1 MLFPDFS
8 LIFWIHFFQ
17 LWKKQTPTFEPKMLT
32 LLIILVSLTL
42 ILVAIIKFDIHPFL
56 ALFVGAIIYGLMM
69 GMEPE
74 LIIKSISEGFGGVL
88 GSVGLLILLG
98 VILGTFLEKTGG
110 AMVIAEKVLRWVGEK
125 SVNLS
130 LMLSSWIL
138 SIPVFGDSTIIMM
151 NPIAKSLSAK
161 STLSYA
167 ATIVAVSLGAM
178 ASHSLVPPTPGP
190 IATAG
195 ILGADLGQVIF
206 YGGLVS
212 LITLIPLLFF
222 VQKWVSKIPLRPV
235 IAANEKTIAK
245 SDRPS
250 FFSSLLPVLIPL
262 TLIILAS
269 IANYPS
275 KPLGEGAFI
284 KAIQFLGTPVIALLI
299 GAVLSFT
306 LPKKFNRKLLSASGW
321 VGEAILLSAPV
332 ILITGAG
339 AVFGKM
345 LQNSGVGDLVTSTM
359 SDANWGIFLPFLI
372 AFGLKTAQGS
382 TTVAMITTASI
393 VAPILGPLG
402 LDSEIMKVFTC
413 VAIGAGAL
421 GISHANDSGFWV
433 VTQLSG
439 MTTKQG
445 NLSHSLGTL
454 IAGITAIMTVYFL
467 TLIVG

>member
-1 MLFPDFS
+1 
-8 LIFWIHFFQ
+8 
-17 LWKKQTPTFEPKMLT
+17 MLT
-32 LLIILVSLTL
+32 LFIILAALAL

-74 LIIKSISEGFGGVL
+74 VIVKSISEGFGGVM

-110 AMVIAEKVLRWVGEK
+110 AMVIAEKVLKWVGEK

-151 NPIAKSLSAK
+151 NPIAKSLSAR

-195 ILGADLGQVIF
+195 ILGADLGLVIF
-206 YGGLVS
+206 YGGIVS
-212 LITLIPLLFF
+212 LITLIPLYIF
-222 VQKWVSKIPLRPV
+222 VQKWVTKIPLRPFIV
-235 IAANEKTIAK
+235 ADEKELK
-245 SDRPS
+245 KEDRPS
-250 FFSSLLPVLIPL
+250 FTSSLLPILIPL

-275 KPLGEGAFI
+275 KPLGEGGLI
-284 KAIQFLGTPVIALLI
+284 KTLQFLGTPVISLLI

-306 LPKKFNRKLLSASGW
+306 LPKKFDRKLLSSSGW
-321 VGEAILLSAPV
+321 IGESILLAAPV

-345 LQNSGVGDLVTSTM
+345 LQNSGVGDLVTSSM

-393 VAPILGPLG
+393 IAPIMSPLG
-402 LDSEIMKVFTC
+402 LDSETMKVLTT

-421 GISHANDSGFWV
+421 AISHANDSGFWV

-454 IAGITAIMTVYFL
+454 IAGVTAILAVYVL
-467 TLIVG
+467 SLVIA

>member
-1 MLFPDFS
+1 
-8 LIFWIHFFQ
+8 
-17 LWKKQTPTFEPKMLT
+17 MLT
-32 LLIILVSLTL
+32 LLIILLALAL
-42 ILVAIIKFDIHPFL
+42 ILIAIIKFDIHPFL
-56 ALFVGAIIYGLMM
+56 ALFVGAIVYGLMM
-69 GMEPE
+69 GMESD
-74 LIIKSISEGFGGVL
+74 LIIKSISDGFGGVL

-110 AMVIAEKVLRWVGEK
+110 AMVIAEKVLKWVGEK
-125 SVNLS
+125 SINLS
-130 LMLSSWIL
+130 LMLSGWIL
-138 SIPVFGDSTIIMM
+138 SIPVFGDSTIIML
-151 NPIAKSLSAK
+151 NPIAKSLSSK
-161 STLSYA
+161 SGISYA

-212 LITLIPLLFF
+212 LLTLIPLYIF
-222 VQKWVSKIPLRPV
+222 VQKWVTKIPLKPV
-235 IAANEKTIAK
+235 LVANEKEIK
-245 SDRPS
+245 KEDRPK
-250 FFSSLLPVLIPL
+250 FISSLVPILVPL
-262 TLIILAS
+262 TLIIIAS
-269 IANYPS
+269 IANYPT
-275 KPLGEGAFI
+275 KPLGESGLI

-299 GAVLSFT
+299 GAILSFT
-306 LPKKFNRKLLSASGW
+306 LPKKFDRKLLSASGW
-321 VGEAILLSAPV
+321 IGEAILLAAPV

-393 VAPILGPLG
+393 IAPILGPLG
-402 LDSEIMKVFTC
+402 LDSETMKVLTTI
-413 VAIGAGAL
+413 AIGAGAL

-439 MTTKQG
+439 MSTKQG
-445 NLSHSLGTL
+445 NLSHSLGTM
-454 IAGITAIMTVYFL
+454 IAGVTAITLVYVL
-467 TLIVG
+467 SLVVG

>member
-1 MLFPDFS
+1 
-8 LIFWIHFFQ
+8 
-17 LWKKQTPTFEPKMLT
+17 MLT
-32 LLIILVSLTL
+32 LLIILVALAL

-56 ALFVGAIIYGLMM
+56 ALFGGALIYGLMM
-69 GMEPE
+69 GMPTD
-74 LIIKSISEGFGGVL
+74 LIIKSISDGFGGVM
-88 GSVGLLILLG
+88 GSVGLLILFG

-110 AMVIAEKVLRWVGEK
+110 AMVIAEKVLKWVGEK

-130 LMLSSWIL
+130 LMLSGWVL
-138 SIPVFGDSTIIMM
+138 SVPVFGDSTIIMM
-151 NPIAKSLSAK
+151 NPIAKSLSSK
-161 STLSYA
+161 STISYA

-190 IATAG
+190 IAAAG
-195 ILGADLGQVIF
+195 ILGADLGLVIF
-206 YGGLVS
+206 YGGIVS
-212 LITLIPLLFF
+212 LITLIPLYFF
-222 VQKWVSKIPLRPV
+222 VQKWVTKIPLRPV
-235 IAANEKTIAK
+235 VVADEANISVA
-245 SDRPS
+245 DRPS
-250 FFSSLLPVLIPL
+250 FFSSLLPIFIPL
-262 TLIILAS
+262 ALIIIAS
-269 IANYPS
+269 IAAYPS
-275 KPLGEGAFI
+275 KPLGEGAVV

-306 LPKKFNRKLLSASGW
+306 LPKKFDRKLLSSSGW
-321 VGEAILLSAPV
+321 IGESILLAAPV

-345 LQNSGVGDLVTSTM
+345 LQNSGVGDLVTSSM

-393 VAPILGPLG
+393 VAPIMGVLG
-402 LDSEIMKVFTC
+402 LDSETMKVFTT

-421 GISHANDSGFWV
+421 AISHANDSGFWV

-454 IAGITAIMTVYFL
+454 IAGVTAILAVYML
-467 TLIVG
+467 SLVVS

>member
-1 MLFPDFS
+1 
-8 LIFWIHFFQ
+8 
-17 LWKKQTPTFEPKMLT
+17 MLT
-32 LLIILVSLTL
+32 LLIIGIALAL
-42 ILVAIIKFDIHPFL
+42 ILIAIIKFDIHPFL

-69 GMEPE
+69 RMSPD
-74 LIIKSISEGFGGVL
+74 LIIKSISDGFGGVL

-110 AMVIAEKVLRWVGEK
+110 AMVIAEKVLKWVGEK

-130 LMLSSWIL
+130 LMLSGWIL
-138 SIPVFGDSTIIMM
+138 SIPVFGDSTIIML
-151 NPIAKSLSAK
+151 NPIAKSLSSK
-161 STLSYA
+161 SGISYA

-212 LITLIPLLFF
+212 LLTLIPLYIF
-222 VQKWVSKIPLRPV
+222 VQKWVTKIPLTPV
-235 IAANEKTIAK
+235 LVANEKEIK
-245 SDRPS
+245 KEDRPK
-250 FFSSLLPVLIPL
+250 FISSLIPILVPL
-262 TLIILAS
+262 TLIIIAS
-269 IANYPS
+269 IANYPT
-275 KPLGEGAFI
+275 KPLGESGLI
-284 KAIQFLGTPVIALLI
+284 KVIQFLGTPVIALLI
-299 GAVLSFT
+299 GAILSFT
-306 LPKKFNRKLLSASGW
+306 LPKKFDRKLLSSTGW
-321 VGEAILLSAPV
+321 IGEAILLAAPV

-345 LQNSGVGDLVTSTM
+345 LQNSGVGELVTSTM

-393 VAPILGPLG
+393 IAPILGPLG
-402 LDSEIMKVFTC
+402 LDSETMKVFTTI
-413 VAIGAGAL
+413 AIGAGAL

-439 MTTKQG
+439 MSTKQG
-445 NLSHSLGTL
+445 NLSHSLGTMV
-454 IAGITAIMTVYFL
+454 AGVTAITLVYVL
-467 TLIVG
+467 SLVVG

>member
-1 MLFPDFS
+1 
-8 LIFWIHFFQ
+8 
-17 LWKKQTPTFEPKMLT
+17 MLT
-32 LLIILVSLTL
+32 LLIIGIALAL
-42 ILVAIIKFDIHPFL
+42 ILIAIIKFDIHPFL

-69 GMEPE
+69 GMSPD
-74 LIIKSISEGFGGVL
+74 LIIKSISDGFGGVL

-110 AMVIAEKVLRWVGEK
+110 AMVIAEKVLKWVGEK

-130 LMLSSWIL
+130 LMLSGWIL
-138 SIPVFGDSTIIMM
+138 SIPVFGDSTIIML
-151 NPIAKSLSAK
+151 NPIAKSLSSK
-161 STLSYA
+161 SGISYA

-206 YGGLVS
+206 YVGLVS
-212 LITLIPLLFF
+212 LLTLIPLYIF
-222 VQKWVSKIPLRPV
+222 VQKWVTKIPLKPTLV
-235 IAANEKTIAK
+235 ANEKEIK
-245 SDRPS
+245 KEDRPK
-250 FFSSLLPVLIPL
+250 FISSLVPILVPL
-262 TLIILAS
+262 TLIIIAS
-269 IANYPS
+269 IANYPT
-275 KPLGEGAFI
+275 KPLGESGLI

-299 GAVLSFT
+299 GAILSFT
-306 LPKKFNRKLLSASGW
+306 LPKKFDRKLLSASGW
-321 VGEAILLSAPV
+321 IGEAILLAAPV

-393 VAPILGPLG
+393 IAPILGPLG
-402 LDSEIMKVFTC
+402 LDSETMKVFTTI
-413 VAIGAGAL
+413 AIGAGAL

-439 MTTKQG
+439 MSTKQG
-445 NLSHSLGTL
+445 NLSHSLGTM
-454 IAGITAIMTVYFL
+454 IAGVTAITLVYVL
-467 TLIVG
+467 SLVVG

>member
-1 MLFPDFS
+1 M
-8 LIFWIHFFQ
+8 I
-17 LWKKQTPTFEPKMLT
+17 TF
-32 LLIILVSLTL
+32 LIILIALAL
-42 ILVAIIKFDIHPFL
+42 ILTAIIKFDIHPFL

-69 GMEPE
+69 GMAPD
-74 LIIKSISEGFGGVL
+74 LIIKSITEGFGGVM

-110 AMVIAEKVLRWVGEK
+110 AMVIAEKTLKWVGEK

-130 LMLSSWIL
+130 LIL
-138 SIPVFGDSTIIMM
+138 SGWLLSVPVFGDSTIIML
-151 NPIAKSLSAK
+151 NPIAKSLSLK
-161 STLSYA
+161 SGISYA

-195 ILGADLGQVIF
+195 ILGADLGLVIF

-212 LITLIPLLFF
+212 LITLIPLYIF
-222 VQKWVSKIPLRPV
+222 VQKWVTKIPLRPV
-235 IAANEKTIAK
+235 LVADEKEIRK
-245 SDRPS
+245 EDRPK
-250 FFSSLLPVLIPL
+250 FISSLIPILIPL
-262 TLIILAS
+262 TLIIIAS
-269 IANYPS
+269 IADYPTL
-275 KPLGEGAFI
+275 PLGEGKFI
-284 KAIQFLGTPVIALLI
+284 QTLQFLGTPVIALLI
-299 GAVLSFT
+299 GAILSFT
-306 LPKKFNRKLLSASGW
+306 LPKKFDRKLLSSSGW
-321 VGEAILLSAPV
+321 IGEAILLAAPV

-393 VAPILGPLG
+393 IAPILGPLG
-402 LDSEIMKVFTC
+402 LDSETMKVLTT

-421 GISHANDSGFWV
+421 AISHANDSGFWV

-445 NLSHSLGTL
+445 NMSHSIGTI
-454 IAGITAIMTVYFL
+454 IASVTSISVVYVL
-467 TLIVG
+467 TLVVG

>member
-1 MLFPDFS
+1 M
-8 LIFWIHFFQ
+8 I
-17 LWKKQTPTFEPKMLT
+17 TV
-32 LLIILVSLTL
+32 LIILIALAL
-42 ILVAIIKFDIHPFL
+42 ILTAIIKFDIHPFL
-56 ALFVGAIIYGLMM
+56 ALFIGAILYGLMM
-69 GMEPE
+69 QMPGD
-74 LIIKSISEGFGGVL
+74 LIIKSISDGFGGVL

-110 AMVIAEKVLRWVGEK
+110 AMVIAEKILKWVGEK

-130 LMLSSWIL
+130 LMLSGWIL
-138 SIPVFGDSTIIMM
+138 SIPIFGDSTIIML
-151 NPIAKSLSAK
+151 NPIAKSLSSK
-161 STLSYA
+161 SGISYA

-212 LITLIPLLFF
+212 LITLIPLYIF
-222 VQKWVSKIPLRPV
+222 VQRWATKIPLRPV
-235 IAANEKTIAK
+235 LIVDEKEIKTE
-245 SDRPS
+245 DRPKFINS
-250 FFSSLLPVLIPL
+250 LIPIL
-262 TLIILAS
+262 VPLILIIIAS
-269 IANYPS
+269 IADYPTL
-275 KPLGEGAFI
+275 PLGEG
-284 KAIQFLGTPVIALLI
+284 KLTQTMQFLGTPVIALLI
-299 GAVLSFT
+299 GAILSFT
-306 LPKKFNRKLLSASGW
+306 LPKKFDRALLSSSGW
-321 VGEAILLSAPV
+321 VGESILLAAPV

-345 LQNSGVGDLVTSTM
+345 LQNSGVGDLVTSSM

-393 VAPILGPLG
+393 IAPILGPLG
-402 LDSEIMKVFTC
+402 LDSETMKVFTT

-445 NLSHSLGTL
+445 NLTHSLGTI
-454 IAGITAIMTVYFL
+454 IAGVTAISIVYAL
-467 TLIVG
+467 TLMVG

>member
-1 MLFPDFS
+1 
-8 LIFWIHFFQ
+8 
-17 LWKKQTPTFEPKMLT
+17 MLT
-32 LLIILVSLTL
+32 LLIILAALAL

-74 LIIKSISEGFGGVL
+74 VIVKSISEGFGGVM

-110 AMVIAEKVLRWVGEK
+110 AMVIAEKVLKWVGEK

-130 LMLSSWIL
+130 LMMSSWLL
-138 SIPVFGDSTIIMM
+138 SVPVFGDSTIIMM
-151 NPIAKSLSAK
+151 NPIAKSLSSK
-161 STLSYA
+161 STISYA

-190 IATAG
+190 IAAAG
-195 ILGADLGQVIF
+195 ILGADLGLVIF
-206 YGGLVS
+206 YGGIVS
-212 LITLIPLLFF
+212 LITLIPLYFF

-235 IAANEKTIAK
+235 IVADEGQIKK
-245 SDRPS
+245 EDRPS
-250 FFSSLLPVLIPL
+250 FVSSLLPILIPL

-275 KPLGEGAFI
+275 KPFGEG
-284 KAIQFLGTPVIALLI
+284 KAIQVLQFLGTPVMALLI
-299 GAVLSFT
+299 GALLSFT
-306 LPKKFNRKLLSASGW
+306 LPKKFDRKLLSSTGW
-321 VGEAILLSAPV
+321 IGDSILLAAPV

-345 LQNSGVGDLVTSTM
+345 LQNSGVGDLVTSSM

-393 VAPILGPLG
+393 IAPIMGPLG
-402 LDSEIMKVFTC
+402 LDSETMKVFTT

-421 GISHANDSGFWV
+421 AISHANDSGFWV

-445 NLSHSLGTL
+445 NLSHSLGTV
-454 IAGITAIMTVYFL
+454 IAGVTSILVVYVL
-467 TLIVG
+467 SLVIG

>member
-1 MLFPDFS
+1 
-8 LIFWIHFFQ
+8 
-17 LWKKQTPTFEPKMLT
+17 MLT
-32 LLIILVSLTL
+32 FLIILAALAMIL
-42 ILVAIIKFDIHPFL
+42 IAIIKFDIHPFL
-56 ALFVGAIIYGLMM
+56 ALFVGAILYGLMM
-69 GMEPE
+69 GMDTD
-74 LIIKSISEGFGGVL
+74 LIVKSISEGFGGVM

-110 AMVIAEKVLRWVGEK
+110 ALVIAEKVLKWVGEK

-130 LMLSSWIL
+130 LMLSSWVL

-151 NPIAKSLSAK
+151 NPIAKSLAAK
-161 STLSYA
+161 SSLSYA
-167 ATIVAVSLGAM
+167 STIIAVSLGAM

-195 ILGADLGQVIF
+195 ILGADLGLVIF

-212 LITLIPLLFF
+212 LLTLIPLLIF
-222 VQKWVSKIPLRPV
+222 VQKVVTKIPLKPAV
-235 IAANEKTIAK
+235 MADEKTIPT
-245 SDRPS
+245 SDRPK
-250 FFSSLLPVLIPL
+250 FTAALLPILIPL
-262 TLIILAS
+262 ILIIVAS
-269 IANYPS
+269 TANYPT
-275 KPLGEGAFI
+275 KPMGEGNFI

-306 LPKKFNRKLLSASGW
+306 LPKKFDRKLLSASGW
-321 VGEAILLSAPV
+321 IGEAILLAAPV

-393 VAPILGPLG
+393 IAPMLGPLG
-402 LDSEIMKVFTC
+402 LDSEMMKVFTC

-445 NLSHSLGTL
+445 NKSHSLGTL
-454 IAGITAIMTVYFL
+454 IAGVTAISLVYVL
-467 TLIVG
+467 SLVMG

>member
-1 MLFPDFS
+1 MFTLF
-8 LIFWIHFFQ
+8 
-17 LWKKQTPTFEPKMLT
+17 
-32 LLIILVSLTL
+32 IILAALAL

-56 ALFVGAIIYGLMM
+56 ALFVGAIVYGLMM
-69 GMEPE
+69 GMETE
-74 LIIKSISEGFGGVL
+74 LIVKSISEGFGGVM

-110 AMVIAEKVLRWVGEK
+110 AMVIAEKVLKWVGEK

-151 NPIAKSLSAK
+151 NPIAKSLSAR
-161 STLSYA
+161 STISYA

-206 YGGLVS
+206 YGGVVS
-212 LITLIPLLFF
+212 LVTLIPLYIF
-222 VQKWVSKIPLRPV
+222 VQKWVTKIPLRPFIV
-235 IAANEKTIAK
+235 ADEKQIK
-245 SDRPS
+245 KEDRPS
-250 FFSSLLPVLIPL
+250 FTASLLPILIPL

-275 KPLGEGAFI
+275 KPLGEGGLI
-284 KAIQFLGTPVIALLI
+284 KLVQFLGTPVMALLI
-299 GAVLSFT
+299 GALLSFT
-306 LPKKFNRKLLSASGW
+306 LPKKFDRKLLSSTGW
-321 VGEAILLSAPV
+321 IGDSILLAAPV

-345 LQNSGVGDLVTSTM
+345 LQNSGVGDLVTSSM

-393 VAPILGPLG
+393 IAPIMGPLG
-402 LDSEIMKVFTC
+402 LDSEAMKVFTT

-421 GISHANDSGFWV
+421 AISHANDSGFWV

-454 IAGITAIMTVYFL
+454 IAGITAILVVYVL
-467 TLIVG
+467 SLVVG

>member
-1 MLFPDFS
+1 M
-8 LIFWIHFFQ
+8 I
-17 LWKKQTPTFEPKMLT
+17 TF
-32 LLIILVSLTL
+32 LIILVALAL
-42 ILVAIIKFDIHPFL
+42 ILTAIIKFDIHPFL
-56 ALFVGAIIYGLMM
+56 ALFIGAIVYGLMM
-69 GMEPE
+69 QMPAD

-110 AMVIAEKVLRWVGEK
+110 AMVIAEKILKWVGEK

-130 LMLSSWIL
+130 LILSGWIL
-138 SIPVFGDSTIIMM
+138 SIPVFGDSTIIML
-151 NPIAKSLSAK
+151 NPIAKSLSSK
-161 STLSYA
+161 SGISYA

-212 LITLIPLLFF
+212 LITLIPLYIF
-222 VQKWVSKIPLRPV
+222 VQRWATKIPLRPV
-235 IAANEKTIAK
+235 LVLDEKEIK
-245 SDRPS
+245 REDRPK
-250 FFSSLLPVLIPL
+250 FISSLIPILVPL
-262 TLIILAS
+262 TLIIIAS
-269 IANYPS
+269 IADYPTL
-275 KPLGEGAFI
+275 PLGEGKLI
-284 KAIQFLGTPVIALLI
+284 QTLQFLGTPVIALLI
-299 GAVLSFT
+299 GAILSFT
-306 LPKKFNRKLLSASGW
+306 LPKKFDRKLLSSSGW

-345 LQNSGVGDLVTSTM
+345 LQNSGVGDLVTSSM

-393 VAPILGPLG
+393 IAPILGPLG
-402 LDSEIMKVFTC
+402 LDSETMKVFTT

-445 NLSHSLGTL
+445 NLTHSIGTI
-454 IAGITAIMTVYFL
+454 IAGVTAISIVYAL
-467 TLIVG
+467 TLMVG

>member
-1 MLFPDFS
+1 
-8 LIFWIHFFQ
+8 
-17 LWKKQTPTFEPKMLT
+17 MLT
-32 LLIILVSLTL
+32 LVIILVALAL

-56 ALFVGAIIYGLMM
+56 ALFVGALVYGLMM
-69 GMEPE
+69 GMPTE
-74 LIIKSISEGFGGVL
+74 LIIKSISEGFGGVM
-88 GSVGLLILLG
+88 GSVGLLILFG

-110 AMVIAEKVLRWVGEK
+110 AMVIAEKVLKWVGEK

-130 LMLSSWIL
+130 LMLSGWVL
-138 SIPVFGDSTIIMM
+138 SVPVFGDSTIIMM
-151 NPIAKSLSAK
+151 NPIAKSLSSK
-161 STLSYA
+161 STISYA

-190 IATAG
+190 IAAAG
-195 ILGADLGQVIF
+195 ILGADLGLVIF
-206 YGGLVS
+206 YGGIVS
-212 LITLIPLLFF
+212 LITLIPLYFF
-222 VQKWVSKIPLRPV
+222 VQKWVTKIPLRPV
-235 IAANEKTIAK
+235 IVADEANINIA
-245 SDRPS
+245 DRPS
-250 FFSSLLPVLIPL
+250 FFSSLLPIFIPL
-262 TLIILAS
+262 ALIIIAS
-269 IANYPS
+269 IAAYPS
-275 KPLGEGAFI
+275 KPLGEGRVVE
-284 KAIQFLGTPVIALLI
+284 AIQFLGTPVIALLI

-306 LPKKFNRKLLSASGW
+306 LPKKFDRKLLASSGW
-321 VGEAILLSAPV
+321 IGESILLAAPV

-345 LQNSGVGDLVTSTM
+345 LQNSGVGDLVTASM

-393 VAPILGPLG
+393 VAPIMGALG
-402 LDSEIMKVFTC
+402 LDSETMKVFTT

-421 GISHANDSGFWV
+421 AISHANDSGFWV

-454 IAGITAIMTVYFL
+454 IAGVTSILVVYAL
-467 TLIVG
+467 SLIVG